1 MPIIVEYAYA
11 DGTKDLVTYPVQVW
25 RKNDQSVKKMLT
37 SDKEIIG
44 ITIDP
49 KAETADVDLSNNA
62 WPKEEV
68 KTDFDQF
75 KEDVKG

>member
-1 MPIIVEYAYA
+1 MPIIVEYAFA

-25 RKNDQSVKKMLT
+25 RKNNQSVKKMVT

-75 KEDVKG
+75 KDAVKG

>member
-11 DGTKDLVTYPVQVW
+11 DGSKVTITYPVQVW
-25 RKNDQSVKKMLT
+25 RKNDQSVKKMVT

-44 ITIDP
+44 ITVDP

-62 WPKEEV
+62 WPREEV
-68 KTDFDQF
+68 KSDFDQF
-75 KEDVKG
+75 KEAVKG

>member
-1 MPIIVEYAYA
+1 MV
-11 DGTKDLVTYPVQVW
+11 
-25 RKNDQSVKKMLT
+25 T

-75 KEDVKG
+75 KEAVKG